1 MADLAAIGWVDQA
14 GEPLTCLEKL
24 KVLSEN
30 LTELQDMAQD
40 VLEEALLL
48 KVDEPQIRAVL
59 AQLIAELDNPYA

>member
-1 MADLAAIGWVDQA
+1 MADLATIRWVDKA